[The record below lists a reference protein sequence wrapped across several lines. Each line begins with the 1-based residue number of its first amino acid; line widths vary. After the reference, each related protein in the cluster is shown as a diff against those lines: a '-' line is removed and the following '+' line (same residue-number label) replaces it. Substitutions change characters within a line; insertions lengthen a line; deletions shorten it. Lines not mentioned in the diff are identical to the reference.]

1 MPSSLASRDKLESH
15 CPQDLSLRNC
25 DAELW
30 WPLLGAMRGCTIL
43 WGGRCCGAA
52 WRPLLT
58 PSSLLLRL
66 CSSSEIFWLN
76 SLPPPQDLAKW
87 VYLFVCL
94 SVHCGL
100 SVCLSVCTCGRG
112 QDITERSGVQWAQQT
127 CLLPVRSNALLPSM
141 PVCLCHQNWTLLPR
155 PHQLSHVVC
164 RSC

>member
-66 CSSSEIFWLN
+66 CSSSETFWLN
-76 SLPPPQDLAKW
+76 SLPPPLDLAKW
-87 VYLFVCL
+87 VSLFVFCL
-94 SVHCGL
+94 SVYL
-100 SVCLSVCTCGRG
+100 SVCLSVCLYM
-112 QDITERSGVQWAQQT
+112 WAGTRHTRAGWCAKGSADVPAEYLLQCT
-127 CLLPVRSNALLPSM
+127 SHFHACLPVATRLGH
-141 PVCLCHQNWTLLPR
+141 C
-155 PHQLSHVVC
+155 
-164 RSC
+164 